1 MAICDSNRRT
11 QEAKVAE
18 AITKT
23 EYFSIVIPNKVGEGA
38 HILSAFKEAGVNF
51 VGLWV
56 YPLNK
61 KLAKADVI
69 PAEPALFK
77 KVAKKLGIEIEGKT
91 ACFLSSG
98 EDRIGA
104 VAEPLAKLAAAG
116 ISVRAVAAVCAGEG
130 RFGALIQLDPDD
142 VKKAAKALAK

>member
-1 MAICDSNRRT
+1 
-11 QEAKVAE
+11 VAE
-18 AITKT
+18 AITKS

-38 HILSAFKEAGVNF
+38 HIMSAFKEAGINF
-51 VGLWV
+51 VGLWI

-77 KVAKKLGIEIEGKT
+77 KAAKKLGIEIEGKSV
-91 ACFLSSG
+91 CFMTSG

-116 ISVRAVAAVCAGEG
+116 INVRATAAICAGEG
-130 RFGALIQLDPDD
+130 RFGAMIQLDADD
-142 VKKAAKALAK
+142 VKKAAKVLAK